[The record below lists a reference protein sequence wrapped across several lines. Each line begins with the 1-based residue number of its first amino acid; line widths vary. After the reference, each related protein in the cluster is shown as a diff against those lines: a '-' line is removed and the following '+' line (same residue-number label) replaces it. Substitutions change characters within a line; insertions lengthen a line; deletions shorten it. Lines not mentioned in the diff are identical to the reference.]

1 MRRRALTTAPITA
14 LDTARAPALV
24 RALVTGLSTA
34 RLAAFALLITGCSAP
49 QFAVEP
55 RLDQPAISGQVAV
68 AEPGQPLQSNDVE
81 SALDLGSDDSAFGA
95 RADVRFGS
103 PHIVLS
109 FLGSDFEGEGTLT
122 GQLSDDGVVLPA
134 GTQVGTDVEFG
145 LYSGVMTFDMVPSDT
160 VEVGL
165 GFGLYVADLDATVVS
180 RDAGNPG
187 TIDLETT
194 LPIPVLALQAAIELG
209 SFDLRGLVS
218 GMHLQIDGDEA
229 TFYDL
234 DFGARYRLFDSGVSG
249 SIGLGW
255 RYSRLDAEYEDDDD
269 NASVDLRLSGPYLG
283 ITIAF

>member
-1 MRRRALTTAPITA
+1 MRRPGLTTAPITA
-14 LDTARAPALV
+14 LVTAQ
-24 RALVTGLSTA
+24 
-34 RLAAFALLITGCSAP
+34 LATFALLGTGCSAP

-55 RLDQPAISGQVAV
+55 RLDQPAVSGQVA
-68 AEPGQPLQSNDVE
+68 AAAPGQPLEPNDVE
-81 SALDLGSDDSAFGA
+81 GALDLGSDDSAFGV
-95 RADVRFGS
+95 RADIRFGS

-109 FLGSDFEGEGTLT
+109 FLGSGFDGEGTLT

-134 GTQVGTDVEFG
+134 GTDVGTDVEFG
-145 LYSGVMTFDMVPSDT
+145 LYSGVMTFDVVPTDT

-187 TIDLETT
+187 TIDLQTT
-194 LPIPVLALQAAIELG
+194 LPIPVLALQAAFEFG
-209 SFDLRGLVS
+209 DLEIRGLVA

-234 DFGARYRLFDSGVSG
+234 DFGARYRLFDAGVSG